1 MDLHLWQSDLQNISS
16 ILPNV
21 RAFRQLSKT
30 KCDLQLS
37 NNIYWFTGKVSA
49 GFCTTG
55 LHMLS

>member
-1 MDLHLWQSDLQNISS
+1 MDLHLWQSDLQNISN

-37 NNIYWFTGKVSA
+37 KNTYWFTGKVSA
-49 GFCTTG
+49 GFCSTG